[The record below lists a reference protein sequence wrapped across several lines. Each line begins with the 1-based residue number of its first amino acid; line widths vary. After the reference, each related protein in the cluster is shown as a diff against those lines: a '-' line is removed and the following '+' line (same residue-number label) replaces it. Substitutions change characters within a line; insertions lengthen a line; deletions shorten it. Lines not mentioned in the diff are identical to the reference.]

1 MSLSVRE
8 IVDRIGKLPFT
19 SPGTHRAGDF
29 PVIVISVQQV
39 DGLILSA
46 SSGLDDVNQWLIV
59 LLTGPSRCGAD
70 EEP

>member
-8 IVDRIGKLPFT
+8 IVDRIGKLLFT
-19 SPGTHRAGDF
+19 TPGTHRAGDF
-29 PVIVISVQQV
+29 PDIVISVQQV

-46 SSGLDDVNQWLIV
+46 SGGLDDGKQWLIV
-59 LLTGPSRCGAD
+59 LLTDSSRCGVD